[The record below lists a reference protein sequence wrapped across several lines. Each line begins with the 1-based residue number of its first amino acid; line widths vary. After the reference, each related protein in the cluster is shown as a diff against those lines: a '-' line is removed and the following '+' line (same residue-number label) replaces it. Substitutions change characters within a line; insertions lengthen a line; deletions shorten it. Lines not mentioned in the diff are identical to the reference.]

1 MSRKLKPSEDKPP
14 FRSKFEEHIWDIA
27 LKNKKKLEYEPKAPK
42 IRYNIPYFYL
52 PDYRLPNGIYIE
64 AKGYLRPRD
73 RTKMRKVKEQNP
85 DLDIRFVFQNARQ
98 RLTKS
103 KNSEMYWQW
112 AERLGYRWS
121 EGTIPLE
128 WWREKKRKHSE

>member
-1 MSRKLKPSEDKPP
+1 MK
-14 FRSKFEEHIWDIA
+14 FRSGFEKRIWDNA
-27 LKNKKKLEYEPKAPK
+27 KKSKKQLDYEPQHPK
-42 IRYNIPYFYL
+42 IHYTIPYRYI
-52 PDYRLPNGIYIE
+52 PDFVLPNGIVVE

-85 DLDIRFVFQNARQ
+85 HLDIRLLFQNANQ

-112 AERLGYRWS
+112 AERLGFIWD
-121 EGTIPLE
+121 EGDKIPLE
-128 WWREKKRKHSE
+128 WWQE